1 MIKDRN
7 STIKDIL
14 EYMMI
19 DGLESLTVEAMDL
32 RMGSTDFDVADSRQ
46 KESPSSM
53 SSFYINGLSH

>member
-1 MIKDRN
+1 
-7 STIKDIL
+7 
-14 EYMMI
+14 MI